1 MQTLSIDPGKVTG
14 FALGHYTDDAPWTL
28 DKVWVTHEG
37 VLGFSDWYWNRSLD
51 SDFEDQTTIMETF
64 VLRDNPFLA
73 SLDGVE
79 VIGFAKGLGMVGRWQ
94 SRTAKSFSRTDKKAA
109 DKLLKAHGL
118 WKTGKQVG
126 HTDGRDVND
135 AIIHALA
142 YMKHIKH
149 VPSMLKYFP
158 EETE

>member
-14 FALGHYTDDAPWTL
+14 FALGSYTDEQPWEL
-28 DKVWVTHEG
+28 EDVWVSHDG
-37 VLGFSDWYWNRSLD
+37 VVGFGAWYWNNWHD
-51 SDFEDQTTIMETF
+51 TVPAAHVIMETF

-79 VIGFAKGLGMVGRWQ
+79 IIGFAKGMDMVTRWQ

-142 YMKHIKH
+142 FMKHIGH
-149 VPSMLKYFP
+149 VPTMQKYFP

>member
-1 MQTLSIDPGKVTG
+1 MQTLSIDPGAATG
-14 FALGHYTDDAPWTL
+14 FALGHYDDRTPWTL
-28 DKVWVTHEG
+28 DDVWVTHDGIEG
-37 VLGFSDWYWNRSLD
+37 FAEWYYTEGSQWVRAD
-51 SDFEDQTTIMETF
+51 VVIMETF

-79 VIGFAKGLGMVGRWQ
+79 IIGFSKGNGLVDRWQ
-94 SRTAKSFSRTDKKAA
+94 SRTAKSFSRKDKKAA

-118 WKTGKQVG
+118 WHTGKMVG

-142 YMKHIKH
+142 YMKHIEH
-149 VPSMLKYFP
+149 IPSMKKYFP
-158 EETE
+158 EEPE